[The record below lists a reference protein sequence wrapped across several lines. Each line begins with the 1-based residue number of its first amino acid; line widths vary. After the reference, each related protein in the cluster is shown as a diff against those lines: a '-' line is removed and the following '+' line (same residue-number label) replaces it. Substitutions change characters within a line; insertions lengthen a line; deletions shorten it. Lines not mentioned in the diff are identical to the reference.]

1 VGIAYLILFKYKNK
15 IGCKQSIVFN
25 RLKTTCN
32 YIFIPMKRIRKSEI
46 PIEVIEIG
54 NRIKKIIVEKN
65 LVSKNVAHD
74 ADLDVENL
82 RKYIKGRQEMKVST
96 MLKIAKALGV
106 TAGELVNGLEIDILE
121 KK

>member
-1 VGIAYLILFKYKNK
+1 
-15 IGCKQSIVFN
+15 
-25 RLKTTCN
+25 
-32 YIFIPMKRIRKSEI
+32 MKRTRKSEI
-46 PIEVIEIG
+46 PEEVIEIG
-54 NRIKKIIVEKN
+54 NRIKNFIVEKK
-65 LVSKNVAHD
+65 LITKNVAHD

-121 KK
+121 RK